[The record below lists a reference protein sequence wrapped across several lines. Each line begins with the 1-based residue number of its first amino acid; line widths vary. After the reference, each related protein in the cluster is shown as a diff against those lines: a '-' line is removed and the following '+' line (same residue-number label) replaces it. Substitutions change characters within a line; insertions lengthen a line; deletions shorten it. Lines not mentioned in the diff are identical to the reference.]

1 MGNNSDNGAG
11 AGGSADNDPVW
22 SLKDGIELDQDNP
35 NIARAVPEASA
46 QASTDETA
54 GVTRVEGTFPHI
66 IEGSDS
72 ERTGTSWGL
81 PAVENAPTVETPH
94 GRMSEGEGDDGMAT
108 PTRNVGERTHRDSLS
123 DVGSWSTIDPDK
135 QDSAGSPSGNA

>member
-1 MGNNSDNGAG
+1 MGNHS
-11 AGGSADNDPVW
+11 GSDPVW
-22 SLKDGIELDQDNP
+22 SAKDDIELDQQNP
-35 NIARAVPEASA
+35 NIVRAVPQATA
-46 QASTDETA
+46 QPRTDETA
-54 GVTRVEGTFPHI
+54 GVTTVEGTFPHI

-81 PAVENAPTVETPH
+81 PAVENAPTVETPQ
-94 GRMSEGEGDDGMAT
+94 GKMAEGEGEDGTAS
-108 PTRNVGERTHRDSLS
+108 PTRNVGERTQRDSLS

>member
-1 MGNNSDNGAG
+1 MGNNSDSG
-11 AGGSADNDPVW
+11 PVW
-22 SLKDGIELDQDNP
+22 STKDGIELDQDNP
-35 NIARAVPEASA
+35 NIARAVPEARA

-54 GVTRVEGTFPHI
+54 GVTRVEGTFPQI

-81 PAVENAPTVETPH
+81 PAVENAPTVETPQ
-94 GRMSEGEGDDGMAT
+94 GKMAEGEGDDGAAA
-108 PTRNVGERTHRDSLS
+108 PTRNVGERIQRDSLA

>member
-1 MGNNSDNGAG
+1 MGNNSDSGAG
-11 AGGSADNDPVW
+11 TGGTSDNDPVW
-22 SLKDGIELDQDNP
+22 SLKDDIELDQDNP
-35 NIARAVPEASA
+35 NIARAVPEARA
-46 QASTDETA
+46 QATTDETA

-81 PAVENAPTVETPH
+81 PAVENAPTVETPQ
-94 GRMSEGEGDDGMAT
+94 GRIAEGEGDDGTAR
-108 PTRNVGERTHRDSLS
+108 PTRNVGERTQRDSLS

-135 QDSAGSPSGNA
+135 QDSAGSPTGNA